1 MPQPKHA
8 DVSVDLQQ
16 DEASLFPQAVD
27 LCQALLP
34 QWASLP
40 EKDIKVYRFVK
51 ADFHTLMPRS
61 TECLHLAG
69 D

>member
-8 DVSVDLQQ
+8 DVNVDLQQ
-16 DEASLFPQAVD
+16 DEASLFSQAVD

-40 EKDIKVYRFVK
+40 EHDIKVYSLVTV
-51 ADFHTLMPRS
+51 DVHTLVQRS
-61 TECLHLAG
+61 T
-69 D
+69 

>member
-1 MPQPKHA
+1 MPQPKHV
-8 DVSVDLQQ
+8 DVNIDLQQ

-40 EKDIKVYRFVK
+40 ECDVKVHSFVT
-51 ADFHTLMPRS
+51 ADVHTLVHRS
-61 TECLHLAG
+61 T
-69 D
+69 

>member
-27 LCQALLP
+27 LCQTLLP
-34 QWASLP
+34 QWVSLP
-40 EKDIKVYRFVK
+40 ESDVKVCSFVT
-51 ADFHTLMPRS
+51 ADVHTLVQRS
-61 TECLHLAG
+61 T
-69 D
+69 